1 MNKKQDNKL
10 AIKVAAFSVLWI
22 AFAAILYIAIKN

>member
-10 AIKVAAFSVLWI
+10 AVKVAAFTILWI
-22 AFAAILYIAIKN
+22 AFAAILYVTVKN